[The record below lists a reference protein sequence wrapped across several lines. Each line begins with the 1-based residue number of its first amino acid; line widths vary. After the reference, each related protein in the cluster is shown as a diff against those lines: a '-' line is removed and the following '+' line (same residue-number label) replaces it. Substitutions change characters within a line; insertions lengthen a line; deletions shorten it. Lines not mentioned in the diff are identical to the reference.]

1 MCKGREAQNFYTKS
15 WECKYVR
22 SNHVI
27 KLSLFISVECKIFVR
42 VSFSSAGKFK
52 LPRLPVRGKAS
63 KHRKNGKPFLR
74 HEKLLIRKRKLENE
88 NNFFRCPRSFIQE
101 PNWVLSLV
109 RFGWKLK
116 TWKAHKSSEAKS
128 SKVSVKSSRVSTNFP
143 RKSLLKVLF
152 FLSAKRKCG
161 EGKKKEM
168 KKRKSWRSKL
178 FYFSYFF
185 RLTGNWKRII

>member
-1 MCKGREAQNFYTKS
+1 MRKGREAQSQAEGNFHPKS
-15 WECKYVR
+15 SACECFR

-27 KLSLFISVECKIFVR
+27 KLSLFASVECKIFVR
-42 VSFSSAGKFK
+42 VSFPSAGKFK

-116 TWKAHKSSEAKS
+116 TWKAHKSSKAKS

-143 RKSLLKVLF
+143 RESLLKVLF
-152 FLSAKRKCG
+152 SYQQKESAEKGR
-161 EGKKKEM
+161 KKK
-168 KKRKSWRSKL
+168 
-178 FYFSYFF
+178 
-185 RLTGNWKRII
+185 WKRGKVEGASFSIFLIFFG